1 MKNAEEKKAELKEI
15 KEKIETYVNQQLED
29 YISKKKEKKSKPK
42 EPLFDLVLAIDKEI
56 DLEFFKTD
64 GADLFTPLFKNTLYG
79 QDVMYSV
86 CNNDTLDRDDMM
98 FTPCEFETPDA
109 VEKKLSK
116 IDNLDAKINYV
127 INNIMMKIMATYED
141 K

>member
-1 MKNAEEKKAELKEI
+1 
-15 KEKIETYVNQQLED
+15 
-29 YISKKKEKKSKPK
+29 
-42 EPLFDLVLAIDKEI
+42 
-56 DLEFFKTD
+56 
-64 GADLFTPLFKNTLYG
+64 
-79 QDVMYSV
+79 MYSV